1 MKTQLLIRRT
11 YSSTITHSANAK
23 ITHLSRTGHVH
34 EARRLFESY
43 KYKSVSS
50 WNSMVAGYFANRM
63 IRDAQLLFDEM
74 PERNIISWN
83 GLVTGYLKNGE
94 IEEARKVFDEMPEKN
109 VVSWTAMVK
118 GYVQNGK
125 VDVAETLFWKMP
137 EKNEVSWTVMLHG
150 FIKDGRIDD
159 ARKLFDMMPV
169 KDNIAKTSM
178 VLGLCREGRV
188 DEAREIFDEMS
199 DRNVITWTTML
210 TGYRQNNR
218 VDDARKLFDEM
229 PEKTEVSWTSMLVG
243 YTLNGRI
250 EDAEEIFE
258 AMPMK
263 SVLSCNDMI
272 VGFGKKGEIAKAR
285 KVFDSMKE
293 RDDATWRVMIQ
304 MYERNGFELEALH
317 LFALMQKQG
326 VRPTFS
332 TLISVLSA
340 CASLASLHHGRQ
352 IHTQLVRCQFVD
364 DVFVASVLMT
374 MYIKCGE
381 LVKSKLI
388 FDRFPSK
395 DIIMWNAII
404 SGYASHGLGEE
415 AVKVFCEMPLSNS
428 TKPNEVTFV
437 ATLTAC
443 SYAGMVEEGIKIFES
458 MEPVFGV
465 RPITAH
471 YACMVDMFGR
481 AGRFDEA
488 MKLIENMTVEPDAA
502 VWGSLL
508 GACKTHSQLDL
519 AEFAAK
525 KVIEI
530 EPENSGT
537 YVLLSNIYASQGR
550 WGDAAELRKVMKT
563 RMVRKSPGCSWIEF
577 GKKVHAFTRGGISS
591 HPEQES
597 IEKILE
603 ELDGLMGEAGYNPDY
618 SNALHDIDEEEKAD
632 NLRYHSERL
641 AVAYGLLKL
650 PEGEPIRVIKNLRV
664 CRDCHAAIKIISK
677 VKKREII
684 LRDTNRFHHFRNG
697 ECSCKDYW

>member
-1 MKTQLLIRRT
+1 
-11 YSSTITHSANAK
+11 
-23 ITHLSRTGHVH
+23 
-34 EARRLFESY
+34 
-43 KYKSVSS
+43 
-50 WNSMVAGYFANRM
+50 
-63 IRDAQLLFDEM
+63 M

-83 GLVTGYLKNGE
+83 GLVSGYMKNGE
-94 IEEARKVFDEMPEKN
+94 IEEAKKVFDEMPEKN

-137 EKNEVSWTVMLHG
+137 EKNEVSWSVMLHG

-159 ARKLFDMMPV
+159 ARKLYDMMPV
-169 KDNIAKTSM
+169 KDNITKTSM

-199 DRNVITWTTML
+199 DRNVITWTTMV

-218 VDDARKLFDEM
+218 VDDARKIFDEM

-250 EDAEEIFE
+250 EEAEEIFK

-263 SVLSCNDMI
+263 SVLACNDMI
-272 VGFGKKGEIAKAR
+272 VGFGKKGEIEKAR
-285 KVFDSMKE
+285 KVFNSMKE

-304 MYERNGFELEALH
+304 MYERNGCELEALD
-317 LFALMQKQG
+317 LFALMQKHG

-352 IHTQLVRCQFVD
+352 IHAHLVPFKGCDHVECNHIWLCLAR
-364 DVFVASVLMT
+364 SRR
-374 MYIKCGE
+374 G
-381 LVKSKLI
+381 S
-388 FDRFPSK
+388 S
-395 DIIMWNAII
+395 
-404 SGYASHGLGEE
+404 
-415 AVKVFCEMPLSNS
+415 
-428 TKPNEVTFV
+428 
-437 ATLTAC
+437 C
-443 SYAGMVEEGIKIFES
+443 SYAGMVEEGLKIFES
-458 MEPVFGV
+458 MESVFGV
-465 RPITAH
+465 KPVTAH
-471 YACMVDMFGR
+471 YACVVDMYGR

-488 MKLIENMTVEPDAA
+488 MQVIESMTVEPDAA

-508 GACKTHSQLDL
+508 GACRTHSQLDL

-537 YVLLSNIYASQGR
+537 YILLSNIYASQGR
-550 WGDAAELRKVMKT
+550 WGDVAELRKVMNT
-563 RMVRKSPGCSWIEF
+563 RKVRKSPGCSWIEF
-577 GKKVHAFTRGGISS
+577 GEKVHAFTRGDISS

-597 IEKILE
+597 IKKILD
-603 ELDGLMGEAGYNPDY
+603 ELDGLLREAGYNPDC
-618 SNALHDIDEEEKAD
+618 SNALHDIDDEEKVD
-632 NLRYHSERL
+632 SLRYHSERL

-664 CRDCHAAIKIISK
+664 CRDCHAVIKIISK
-677 VKKREII
+677 VKEREII
-684 LRDTNRFHHFRNG
+684 LRDANRFHHFRNG